1 MPLQHRRTTQQAVP
15 GHGTFTHR
23 SMIDTSF
30 VERLAVLLP
39 HQAKQVD
46 KA

>member
-1 MPLQHRRTTQQAVP
+1 MPLQHRRATQQAVP
-15 GHGTFTHR
+15 GLGTFTPR

-30 VERLAVLLP
+30 VERLAVSLP